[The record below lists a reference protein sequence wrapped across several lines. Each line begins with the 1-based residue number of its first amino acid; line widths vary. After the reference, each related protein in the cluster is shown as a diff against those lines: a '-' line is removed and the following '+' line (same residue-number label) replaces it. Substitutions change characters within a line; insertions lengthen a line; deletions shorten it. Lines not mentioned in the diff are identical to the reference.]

1 MRNLW
6 EETMEVLKDHGKT
19 FDDVKFIQGND
30 FKITKENFEQVAKK
44 TNYDSGY
51 GAAHV
56 ATDLVVVGKNW
67 WLERGEYD
75 GSEWWEYKE
84 SPKQV
89 NEVREISHL
98 AGGLWP
104 TLEKLNSPKDP
115 MQERVEELRKGD
127 IHEQAT
133 T

>member
-75 GSEWWEYKE
+75 GSEWWEYKD

-89 NEVREISHL
+89 NEVREISYL

-104 TLEKLNSPKDP
+104 TLEKLNRCKNP
-115 MQERVEELRKGD
+115 MQERLEQLRKG
-127 IHEQAT
+127 AL
-133 T
+133 

>member
-6 EETMEVLKDHGKT
+6 EETIEVLKEHGKT
-19 FDDVKFIQGND
+19 FDGVRFIQGYD

-44 TNYDSGY
+44 TNYDSGF

-104 TLEKLNSPKDP
+104 TLEELNSPKNP

>member
-1 MRNLW
+1 MTNLW
-6 EETMEVLKDHGKT
+6 DETIDILKEYDKT
-19 FDDVKFIQGND
+19 FEDVRFIQGYD
-30 FKITKENFEQVAKK
+30 LKITKENFEQVAKK

-89 NEVREISHL
+89 NEVKEISHL

-104 TLEKLNSPKDP
+104 TLEKLNSPKNA
-115 MQERVEELRKGD
+115 MQERVENLRKVD
-127 IHEQAT
+127 IHEQT
-133 T
+133 TT

>member
-6 EETMEVLKDHGKT
+6 EETIEVLKKHGKT
-19 FDDVKFIQGND
+19 FDGVKFIQGND
-30 FKITKENFEQVAKK
+30 FKITKENFELVAKK

-51 GAAHV
+51 GSANV

-75 GSEWWEYKE
+75 GAEWWDYKE

-89 NEVREISHL
+89 NEVREISQL
-98 AGGLWP
+98 SGGLWP
-104 TLEKLNSPKDP
+104 TLEELNSCKKP
-115 MQERVEELRKGD
+115 MQERLEEKRNG
-127 IHEQAT
+127 E
-133 T
+133 

>member
-6 EETMEVLKDHGKT
+6 EETIEVLKEHGKT
-19 FDDVKFIQGND
+19 FDGVRFIQGYD
-30 FKITKENFEQVAKK
+30 FKITKENFEKVAKK

-51 GAAHV
+51 GSANV

-75 GSEWWEYKE
+75 GSEWWDYKE

-89 NEVREISHL
+89 NEVREISQL
-98 AGGLWP
+98 SGEFWP
-104 TLEKLNSPKDP
+104 TLEELNSCKI
-115 MQERVEELRKGD
+115 QCK
-127 IHEQAT
+127 
-133 T
+133 

>member
-19 FDDVKFIQGND
+19 FDGVRFIQGND
-30 FKITKENFEQVAKK
+30 FKITKENFENVAKK
-44 TNYDSGY
+44 TNYDSWY
-51 GAAHV
+51 GSANV

-75 GSEWWEYKE
+75 GAEWLNYKE

-89 NEVREISHL
+89 NEVREISQL
-98 AGGLWP
+98 SGRLWP
-104 TLEKLNSPKDP
+104 TLEDLNRCKNP
-115 MQERVEELRKGD
+115 MQERIEQLRKG
-127 IHEQAT
+127 AL
-133 T
+133 

>member
-1 MRNLW
+1 MTNLW
-6 EETMEVLKDHGKT
+6 DETIDILKEHDKT
-19 FDDVKFIQGND
+19 FEDIRFIQGHD

-44 TNYDSGY
+44 TNHYSGF
-51 GAAHV
+51 V

-75 GSEWWEYKE
+75 SFEWWEYKE

-104 TLEKLNSPKDP
+104 TLEELNSPKKP
-115 MQERVEELRKGD
+115 IQEMVEELRKGGY
-127 IHEQAT
+127 T
-133 T
+133 

>member
-6 EETMEVLKDHGKT
+6 EETIEVLKKHGKT
-19 FDDVKFIQGND
+19 FDGVRFIQSND
-30 FKITKENFEQVAKK
+30 FKITKENFEKVAKK

-51 GAAHV
+51 GSANV

-75 GSEWWEYKE
+75 GAEWWNYKE

-89 NEVREISHL
+89 NEVREISQL
-98 AGGLWP
+98 SGRLWP
-104 TLEKLNSPKDP
+104 TLEELNSLKNP
-115 MQERVEELRKGD
+115 MQERLEELRKG
-127 IHEQAT
+127 ALK
-133 T
+133 

>member
-6 EETMEVLKDHGKT
+6 EETIEVLKEHGKT
-19 FDDVKFIQGND
+19 FDGVRFIQGND
-30 FKITKENFEQVAKK
+30 FKITKENFEKVAKK

-51 GAAHV
+51 GSANV

-75 GSEWWEYKE
+75 GAEWWNYKE

-89 NEVREISHL
+89 NEVREIQQLS
-98 AGGLWP
+98 GRLWP
-104 TLEKLNSPKDP
+104 TLEELNSCKKPI
-115 MQERVEELRKGD
+115 QERLEELRKG
-127 IHEQAT
+127 AL
-133 T
+133 

>member
-6 EETMEVLKDHGKT
+6 EETIGVLKEHDKT
-19 FDDVKFIQGND
+19 FDDVRFIQGDD

-44 TNYDSGY
+44 TKYDSGF
-51 GAAHV
+51 GAADV

-75 GSEWWEYKE
+75 GSEWWNYKE
-84 SPKQV
+84 SPEQV

-115 MQERVEELRKGD
+115 MQEMVEELRKGD

>member
-6 EETMEVLKDHGKT
+6 EETINILKEHDKT
-19 FDDVKFIQGND
+19 FEGVRFIQGRD
-30 FKITKENFEQVAKK
+30 FKITKENFEKVAKK

-51 GAAHV
+51 GSANV

-75 GSEWWEYKE
+75 GAEWWNYKE

-89 NEVREISHL
+89 NEVREISQL
-98 AGGLWP
+98 SGRLWP
-104 TLEKLNSPKDP
+104 TLEELNSCKKPI
-115 MQERVEELRKGD
+115 QERLEELRKG
-127 IHEQAT
+127 AL
-133 T
+133 

>member
-6 EETMEVLKDHGKT
+6 EETIEVLKDHGKT
-19 FDDVKFIQGND
+19 FDGVRFIQGND
-30 FKITKENFEQVAKK
+30 FKITKENFENVAKK

-51 GAAHV
+51 GSADV

-75 GSEWWEYKE
+75 GAEWWDYKE

-89 NEVREISHL
+89 NEVREISQL
-98 AGGLWP
+98 SGGFWP
-104 TLEKLNSPKDP
+104 TLEELNSCKKPI
-115 MQERVEELRKGD
+115 QERLEELRKG
-127 IHEQAT
+127 AL
-133 T
+133 

>member
-6 EETMEVLKDHGKT
+6 EETIGVLKEHGKT
-19 FDDVKFIQGND
+19 FDGVRFIQGDD

-75 GSEWWEYKE
+75 GAEWWNYKE

-89 NEVREISHL
+89 NEVREISQL
-98 AGGLWP
+98 SGKLWP
-104 TLEKLNSPKDP
+104 TLEELNSCKKPI
-115 MQERVEELRKGD
+115 QERLEELRKG
-127 IHEQAT
+127 AL
-133 T
+133 

>member
-1 MRNLW
+1 MTNLW
-6 EETMEVLKDHGKT
+6 DETIDILKEHDKT
-19 FDDVKFIQGND
+19 FEGVRFIQGRD
-30 FKITKENFEQVAKK
+30 FKITKENFEKVAKK

-51 GAAHV
+51 GSANV
-56 ATDLVVVGKNW
+56 ATDLVVVGSNW

-75 GSEWWEYKE
+75 GTEWWDYKE

-89 NEVREISHL
+89 NEVREISQL
-98 AGGLWP
+98 SGRLWP
-104 TLEKLNSPKDP
+104 TLEELNSPKNP

>member
-1 MRNLW
+1 MTNLW
-6 EETMEVLKDHGKT
+6 EETTRMLAAHGKT
-19 FDDVKFIQGND
+19 FENVEYVQGSG
-30 FKITKENFEQVAKK
+30 FGITKENFEQVAKK
-44 TNYDSGY
+44 TNYDSGF

-104 TLEKLNSPKDP
+104 TLKKLNSPKNP
-115 MQERVEELRKGD
+115 MQERVEKLRKGD

>member
-1 MRNLW
+1 MTNLW
-6 EETMEVLKDHGKT
+6 EETIDILKEHDKT
-19 FDDVKFIQGND
+19 FDGVRFVQGYD

-44 TNYDSGY
+44 TNYDRGY

-104 TLEKLNSPKDP
+104 TLEKLNSPKNP
-115 MQERVEELRKGD
+115 MQERVEKLRKGD

>member
-1 MRNLW
+1 MNS
-6 EETMEVLKDHGKT
+6 KSQK
-19 FDDVKFIQGND
+19 
-30 FKITKENFEQVAKK
+30 NFEQVAKK
-44 TNYDSGY
+44 TNYGSGF
-51 GAAHV
+51 V

-89 NEVREISHL
+89 DEVREISHL

-104 TLEKLNSPKDP
+104 TLEKLNSPKNP
-115 MQERVEELRKGD
+115 MQERVEKLRKRD